1 VELPVQVLL
10 LQELLEQELVRV
22 QVQALVLEQVL
33 VPLRQMLLQQL
44 RSTS

>member
-1 VELPVQVLL
+1 VQALL

-22 QVQALVLEQVL
+22 QVQALVLEQAL
-33 VPLRQMLLQQL
+33 VPLRQMLLQEL